1 MSRGDEVR
9 RVRRGAGLAVSPGT
23 RRVLLVVLGVVA
35 LGIGGWAYFAPEA
48 WYGSF
53 PGFGLRWLPVLGP
66 YNQHL
71 SSDVGALYLGF
82 AVLTLLAASRAA
94 DTALVRATGAAW
106 LVFNVFHTAYH
117 LRHLDMHSATD
128 NLLNAVS
135 SGAFLLI
142 SAALLLP
149 LRRGSAATG

>member
-1 MSRGDEVR
+1 MDRSGEAR
-9 RVRRGAGLAVSPGT
+9 RDRRGAGPALGPGA

-35 LGIGGWAYFAPEA
+35 LGIGGWAYSAPEA

-71 SSDVGALYLGF
+71 SSDIGAFYLGF
-82 AVLTLLAASRAA
+82 ATLTLLAAGRPT
-94 DTALVRATGAAW
+94 DTALIRVTSAAW
-106 LVFNVFHTAYH
+106 LVFNLFHTAYH
-117 LRHLDMHSATD
+117 LRHLDMYSATD

-135 SGAFLLI
+135 LGVFLLI

-149 LRRGSAATG
+149 LRRASTTTA